1 MSKEKR
7 GCFASLLLKLILL
20 LILITVVLLIVLVV
34 MITGPVVT
42 YPAPTF
48 DNRDTGVMAN
58 VVTRLARSLVDKE
71 GRVVETAELR
81 LTKNEVQTLI
91 NAMIRDDRED
101 APETVPYAVTW
112 EDGMIRVFLSTPI
125 NSGKKAVNFFIEFAP
140 YVDNGQL
147 GIVPGAGTVGKLPM
161 PRFVLNNA
169 AQLIVKEA
177 MKREKVRTAVSPF
190 SRIEPGEKGSLVMMF
205 DPRDVNAVVRV
216 LRSAGGE
223 EEADEEDDEDEDWD
237 EEEDENEEVVEDED
251 DGAVDEWE
259 SDDDYVGFDEEPDE
273 DGIGF

>member
-1 MSKEKR
+1 MSREKR
-7 GCFASLLLKLILL
+7 GCFASLFWKAVLL
-20 LILITVVLLIVLVV
+20 LIVVTVVLLVVLVV
-34 MITGPVVT
+34 MMIGPVVT

-48 DNRDTGVMAN
+48 DNRDTGVMAG

-81 LTKNEVQTLI
+81 LTKNEVRTLI
-91 NAMIRDDRED
+91 NAMLRDDSEN

-112 EDGMIRVFLSTPI
+112 EDGMIRVFLSTPLK
-125 NSGKKAVNFFIEFAP
+125 SGKKAVNFFIELAP

-161 PRFVLNNA
+161 PHFVLDA
-169 AQLIVKEA
+169 AARLIVKEA
-177 MKREKVRTAVSPF
+177 MKREKIRTAVSPF
-190 SRIEPGEKGSLVMMF
+190 SRIEPGENGSLVMMF

-223 EEADEEDDEDEDWD
+223 EEEEADDEEDEDWD
-237 EEEDENEEVVEDED
+237 DEDEED
-251 DGAVDEWE
+251 DGTVD
-259 SDDDYVGFDEEPDE
+259 
-273 DGIGF
+273 